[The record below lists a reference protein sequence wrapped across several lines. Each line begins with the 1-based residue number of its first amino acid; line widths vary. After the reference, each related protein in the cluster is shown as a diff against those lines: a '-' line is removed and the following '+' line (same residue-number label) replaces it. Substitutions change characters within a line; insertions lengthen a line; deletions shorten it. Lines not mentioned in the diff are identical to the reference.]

1 MDRLEAMLM
10 DELTASQKHLSACF
24 KMLLTSRDPADWM
37 AIFMTTAA
45 LCDLVSRN
53 TADTRHTMGN
63 VTEENLAAHG
73 LVLTAA
79 AELNVWLAR
88 FHDYQRQNWVDPQ
101 IQLNHCHSDIKEFF
115 NGISSMDNTERGS
128 TGWWLRQITDEPAN
142 WCPKGNSRAG
152 PLCG

>member
-10 DELTASQKHLSACF
+10 EELIASQKRLSACF
-24 KMLLTSRDPADWM
+24 KMLLTSRDPADWV

-53 TADTRHTMGN
+53 TADMRRMMGN
-63 VTEENLAAHG
+63 RTEEHLAAHG
-73 LVLTAA
+73 LVPIAA

-88 FHDYQRQNWVDPQ
+88 FHDYQGQDWVDPQ
-101 IQLNHCHSDIKEFF
+101 IQLDHCHSDIKEFY
-115 NGISSMDNTERGS
+115 NRISSMDDTERGS
-128 TGWWLRQITDEPAN
+128 TGWWLRQITEEPAR
-142 WCPKGNSRAG
+142 WCPKGNSCAG